1 MGSGNR
7 FVAQLVLVGLIM
19 AVLVALSD
27 SPSSSAPLG
36 RPVRQMLHPP
46 LEKRDVKRIEA
57 LVAGIPQHGAVLGDP
72 KAPVTL
78 QFFGDLECKEARLF
92 VLGALPILIR
102 KWVRKGVLRIRY
114 RANPE
119 ETIWPEIYNHQQ
131 VAALAAG
138 QEDEMWQYLDVFY
151 HEQGPEFHRYAIDHF
166 LRAIA
171 REVPGLDFEEWTA
184 DRHEPGLTRQ
194 LKRDRRVARE
204 HRIHFT
210 PAFLVGPT
218 GGRAEPL
225 LHFSFTET
233 AAFDEVIEAALR
245 TPRNDGSFNLTLQ

>member
-1 MGSGNR
+1 MVRKMQVMGPGR
-7 FVAQLVLVGLIM
+7 LITQLALAGSVMVVLM
-19 AVLVALSD
+19 ALSG
-27 SPSSSAPLG
+27 SPSSSTPPS
-36 RPVRQMLHPP
+36 RQVRQTFHPSP
-46 LEKRDVKRIEA
+46 EVRDVKQIKA
-57 LVAGIPQHGAVLGDP
+57 LFAGIPQHGPVLGSP

-92 VLGALPILIR
+92 VLGALPILIG

-119 ETIWPEIYNHQQ
+119 ETIWPDIYNHQQ

-138 QEDEMWQYLDVFY
+138 QQDEMWQYLDVFY

-171 REVPGLDFEEWTA
+171 HEVPGLDFKAWTA
-184 DRHEPGLTRQ
+184 DRREPGLTQQ

-204 HRIHFT
+204 HRIHLT
-210 PAFLVGPT
+210 PAFLIGPT
-218 GGRAEPL
+218 SGTAEPL

-233 AAFDEVIEAALR
+233 AAFDEVIEEALKA
-245 TPRNDGSFNLTLQ
+245 